1 MNVSTFISMLRGVN
15 VGGKIIHMAEL
26 KSLYES
32 LDLTNV
38 ETYVQSGNV
47 VFDCALPDTSK
58 LATLLE
64 AQIKLSFGYA
74 VSVFLRDKKDFL
86 RIIDSNPFI
95 VRRHEHPDNFYI
107 TFLYQAPSSLQLGD
121 LKNPNSG
128 SDEFIAGNEEI
139 FLFCPNG
146 YGRTKLSNTFFEKK
160 LKMPATT
167 RNWKTVNALYQM
179 ADQR

>member
-1 MNVSTFISMLRGVN
+1 
-15 VGGKIIHMAEL
+15 MAEL

-47 VFDCALPDTSK
+47 VFESALQSTAN
-58 LATLLE
+58 LVALLE
-64 AQIKLSFGYA
+64 AQIERSFGYS
-74 VSVFLRDKKDFL
+74 VSVFIRNKNDFL

-95 VRRHEHPDNFYI
+95 KGRQEDPDKLYV
-107 TFLYQAPSSLQLGD
+107 TFLYQTPSRLQISNLG
-121 LKNPNSG
+121 NPDSG
-128 SDEFIAGNEEI
+128 ADEFIAGNEDI

-160 LKMPATT
+160 LNMPATT
-167 RNWKTVNALYQM
+167 RNWKTVNALYRM
-179 ADQR
+179 ADKRYPIS